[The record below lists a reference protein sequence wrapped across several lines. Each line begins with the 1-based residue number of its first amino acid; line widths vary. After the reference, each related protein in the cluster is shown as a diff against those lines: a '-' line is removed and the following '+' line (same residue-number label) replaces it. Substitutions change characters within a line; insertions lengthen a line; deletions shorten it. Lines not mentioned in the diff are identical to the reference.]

1 MFIIV
6 EHTISDP
13 ARVQEITRAAVL
25 PPGLTLH
32 QVLPNAEGTRQVCLW
47 EAADVDEVKAFV
59 EPALAGVST
68 NVYFAVEAGR
78 AMGLPVAAG

>member
-47 EAADVDEVKAFV
+47 EAADVDEVKRWRRAAASGGASR
-59 EPALAGVST
+59 PT
-68 NVYFAVEAGR
+68 GR
-78 AMGLPVAAG
+78 